1 VASQFTDQASQ
12 KSSVSIGSFD
22 DLKLKEIFDTAR
34 KNKKDL
40 ETVQA
45 QIDDLTQTSNAKV
58 AALQQSGNSR
68 ADIASVNDAT
78 GAQAKAIQ
86 ADTARKVAAEKASLA
101 AALKPL
107 KDQAADIQKKIDSY
121 DDRIGQLNKKNQ
133 QVLDSQQRLF
143 DLEKQKLTNDYEAR
157 LQSQVDAT
165 AVTVARLKKERDD
178 LVTALKEKHADDIRK
193 LILKYNPMISD
204 PALVALLTASGTKPA
219 TYPALTLPDRIATAN
234 LLSADLQATL
244 AARVDRTHQLLARL
258 KQIPYENSVPP
269 LINSLDNAIADSLS
283 GYDGYLAPLATSLT
297 NLDAVIAQRDATIA
311 SLQTDLQ
318 NSRDELAAE
327 KADRQA
333 KEAAEAAERDKAQ
346 RTLARW
352 TGAVDS
358 YVALLREDGV
368 LADAGDTTDLV
379 VVLKPDRAKA
389 LSDAIAA
396 AAAAATAAEQAAAN
410 STSAPPAAKKI
421 QAPNVAQVRDGFNN
435 SELGTVTLE
444 LGTEGWRGTLL
455 KLNDPKRP
463 FKAFDRLLLS
473 LPKKK

>member
-1 VASQFTDQASQ
+1 
-12 KSSVSIGSFD
+12 
-22 DLKLKEIFDTAR
+22 
-34 KNKKDL
+34 
-40 ETVQA
+40 
-45 QIDDLTQTSNAKV
+45 
-58 AALQQSGNSR
+58 
-68 ADIASVNDAT
+68 
-78 GAQAKAIQ
+78 
-86 ADTARKVAAEKASLA
+86 
-101 AALKPL
+101 
-107 KDQAADIQKKIDSY
+107 
-121 DDRIGQLNKKNQ
+121 
-133 QVLDSQQRLF
+133 
-143 DLEKQKLTNDYEAR
+143 
-157 LQSQVDAT
+157 
-165 AVTVARLKKERDD
+165 
-178 LVTALKEKHADDIRK
+178 
-193 LILKYNPMISD
+193 
-204 PALVALLTASGTKPA
+204 
-219 TYPALTLPDRIATAN
+219 
-234 LLSADLQATL
+234 
-244 AARVDRTHQLLARL
+244 
-258 KQIPYENSVPP
+258 
-269 LINSLDNAIADSLS
+269 
-283 GYDGYLAPLATSLT
+283 LT

-333 KEAAEAAERDKAQ
+333 KEAAEAADRAAERDKAQ

-421 QAPNVAQVRDGFNN
+421 QAPNIAQVRDGFNN